1 MIMKDWVYIGA
12 HVERPDGLIDK
23 IIRIT
28 EDKGILLEMGTR
40 YYCRTELKPFKD
52 KPTKTELIDKAIDDL
67 GGDISNAN
75 YHGRGYNNLWRNGSN
90 YCLAADDSIA
100 HIKGDTFCTIEEFE
114 QRKKEREMKK
124 NGDTG
129 WYDYDKERNTS
140 LPPIDTVCEY
150 TLSDGRTWY
159 KCKVISHNNLVLDCP
174 HLESMDNNGL
184 QVLRTDANTV
194 KFRPLDWDKLS
205 ERKHVVEKAQS
216 YMNRDYYSYMDI
228 IETLYDAGMLKLPE
242 SK

>member
-114 QRKKEREMKK
+114 QRKKERDMEKIG
-124 NGDTG
+124 NDTS
-129 WYDYDKERNTS
+129 WYDYKNMRMLKSPPVGEIVLVNTQSGERKAKVLEVTHNTDKEIFIVRVFNGS
-140 LPPIDTVCEY
+140 VEGVGDLQ
-150 TLSDGRTWY
+150 Y
-159 KCKVISHNNLVLDCP
+159 KD
-174 HLESMDNNGL
+174 E
-184 QVLRTDANTV
+184 A
-194 KFRPLDWDKLS
+194 RPLDWDKLS
-205 ERKHVVEKAQS
+205 KRKQAITYAMELSPDWAKLE
-216 YMNRDYYSYMDI
+216 DI
-228 IETLYDAGMLKLPE
+228 FGSLYDAGMLKLPK

>member
-75 YHGRGYNNLWRNGSN
+75 YHGRGYNNLWANGSN

-114 QRKKEREMKK
+114 QRKKERDMEKIG
-124 NGDTG
+124 NDTS
-129 WYDYDKERNTS
+129 WYDYKNMRMLKSPPVGEIVLVNTQSGERKAKVLEVTHNTDKEIFIVRVFNGS
-140 LPPIDTVCEY
+140 VEGVGDLQ
-150 TLSDGRTWY
+150 Y
-159 KCKVISHNNLVLDCP
+159 KD
-174 HLESMDNNGL
+174 E
-184 QVLRTDANTV
+184 A
-194 KFRPLDWDKLS
+194 RPLDWDKLS
-205 ERKHVVEKAQS
+205 KRKQAITYAMELSPDWAKLE
-216 YMNRDYYSYMDI
+216 DI
-228 IETLYDAGMLKLPE
+228 FGSLYDAGMLKLPK

>member
-1 MIMKDWVYIGA
+1 MKVGDR
-12 HVERPDGLIDK
+12 VETPDGSHHD

-28 EDKGILLEMGTR
+28 EDSGIQLSDC
-40 YYCRTELKPFKD
+40 YFYCRSELKLVEN

-67 GGDISNAN
+67 GGDISNVNNGDVCN
-75 YHGRGYNNLWRNGSN
+75 YNYLWKNRLGYWLAGEKSIVHNNNE
-90 YCLAADDSIA
+90 Y
-100 HIKGDTFCTIEEFE
+100 FYTIEEFE
-114 QRKKEREMKK
+114 QRKKEREMEK
-124 NGDTG
+124 NGDNNH

-140 LPPIDTVCEY
+140 LPPVDTVCEY

-184 QVLRTDANTV
+184 QVLRADADTV

-205 ERKHVVEKAQS
+205 KRKHVVDTAANVLGSVMFITPQHAVEK
-216 YMNRDYYSYMDI
+216 
-228 IETLYDAGMLKLPE
+228 LYDAGMLKLPE
-242 SK
+242 EDK